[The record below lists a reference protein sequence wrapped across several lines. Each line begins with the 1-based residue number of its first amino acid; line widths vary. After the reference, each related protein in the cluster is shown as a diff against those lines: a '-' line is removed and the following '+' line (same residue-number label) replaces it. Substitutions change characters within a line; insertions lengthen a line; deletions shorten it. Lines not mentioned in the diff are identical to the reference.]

1 MATTRG
7 KTFDWDCTKP
17 FHGRAWEI
25 ANKHE
30 KIMAK
35 IRPPSPLRPRGPT
48 FTVNDLQKQDTDSKM
63 RCFNGP
69 QMIELLR
76 SAYKDNRPNSPTSV
90 LRSSSK
96 NVLSN
101 VGSSL
106 GMEQTVKPATLR
118 RKEILNMQRKE
129 DEEMRQE
136 GMRKVMAARK
146 ARQDRQ
152 FEEAYAKLKDEREN
166 FIERRSDD
174 QAGKGI
180 DQYLEEKE
188 KSKEQKKKALHTE
201 WSECVF
207 KNIQDQLIDRV
218 DTMDEK
224 EIQARRRDLF
234 QKYIDAAAAKG
245 GGLFLDIVIENEYD
259 PFTWKKHTLK
269 YRAKPAVVSNGP
281 GFTDR
286 FGNPVFD
293 PVKRDLEKLKSEA
306 KQALAVG
313 GGGGAGVLPDE
324 QKLGRD
330 TLGQEH
336 WSKMDA
342 TPFFDRAAKVQDAIA
357 AGNGPKV
364 RESQKTNVDLTDY
377 EYPKGPAQTTK
388 ELQGLFGT
396 RGKRCFADW
405 QPGGSLFGNNDH

>member
-1 MATTRG
+1 MWLQKVNCLLINNIKYYDFFGEFFVFFHQKKTKQKQLFFQSVGRPFHKPGADSVLRQMATTRG

-152 FEEAYAKLKDEREN
+152 FEEAYAKLKEEREN

-174 QAGKGI
+174 Q
-180 DQYLEEKE
+180 L
-188 KSKEQKKKALHTE
+188 
-201 WSECVF
+201 
-207 KNIQDQLIDRV
+207 
-218 DTMDEK
+218 
-224 EIQARRRDLF
+224 
-234 QKYIDAAAAKG
+234 
-245 GGLFLDIVIENEYD
+245 
-259 PFTWKKHTLK
+259 
-269 YRAKPAVVSNGP
+269 
-281 GFTDR
+281 
-286 FGNPVFD
+286 
-293 PVKRDLEKLKSEA
+293 
-306 KQALAVG
+306 
-313 GGGGAGVLPDE
+313 
-324 QKLGRD
+324 
-330 TLGQEH
+330 
-336 WSKMDA
+336 
-342 TPFFDRAAKVQDAIA
+342 
-357 AGNGPKV
+357 
-364 RESQKTNVDLTDY
+364 
-377 EYPKGPAQTTK
+377 
-388 ELQGLFGT
+388 
-396 RGKRCFADW
+396 
-405 QPGGSLFGNNDH
+405 